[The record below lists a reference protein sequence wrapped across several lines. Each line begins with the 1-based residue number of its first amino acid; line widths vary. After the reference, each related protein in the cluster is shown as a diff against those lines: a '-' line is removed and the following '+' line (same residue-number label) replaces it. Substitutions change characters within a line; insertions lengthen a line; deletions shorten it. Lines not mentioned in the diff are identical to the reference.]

1 MAAIPLIYKQT
12 PAYLESGIP
21 VGPSI
26 IARVGY
32 VALLMTLPTSPAT
45 KPITTFGLGL
55 PQIFKPRF

>member
-1 MAAIPLIYKQT
+1 MAAIPLIYKQSQ
-12 PAYLESGIP
+12 AYLESGIP

-45 KPITTFGLGL
+45 KLATFGLGL